1 MGSTGSA
8 LAGDPMANREGEA
21 PGFRAGDSG
30 SAVSA
35 FSILAIT
42 EPRRALVFCWNWDM
56 STLPLKVLT
65 RFIMDFMS
73 GGRGA
78 QQRVVSR
85 VVRRAKCNA
94 LAQF

>member
-1 MGSTGSA
+1 
-8 LAGDPMANREGEA
+8 MANREGEA

-30 SAVSA
+30 STVSA

-78 QQRVVSR
+78 QQREASR
-85 VVRRAKCNA
+85 VVRRAKCIA